1 MVLEAPNMTYG
12 RDIHTQT
19 GSQEPSMRPKIRTYE
34 TLALTSCPERKH
46 YQRPHVSGPHS
57 MRLGWR
63 KRVNQKSQPDIDDT
77 ANVELGTIAKCAPQY
92 LHRTHRE

>member
-1 MVLEAPNMTYG
+1 MVLVALNMTS
-12 RDIHTQT
+12 DHDKHTQT

-57 MRLGWR
+57 MRLGWQ
-63 KRVNQKSQPDIDDT
+63 KRVNQKS
-77 ANVELGTIAKCAPQY
+77 
-92 LHRTHRE
+92 